1 MLALMELRVSSFYRD
16 QSAGD
21 VVRDL
26 VGQAA
31 LEEGDISDGINLA
44 RFSVDR
50 QLGAYAQL
58 SRLAER
64 LGYSLFSDR
73 AGKIHF
79 RGLGPAAKLDSM
91 GGALGGAG
99 SALADAGSAVSAGGD
114 GIAYGKQDI
123 LAGLRWGMFA
133 GIRLVHDEILGLDD

>member
-1 MLALMELRVSSFYRD
+1 MASARPKFSLAAGSLASDSASSVAGPSRFVAERSLDVPVDALRVTLAESGGVASGDPVTLDLGDDDGLERVFTGTVVEIRPRLGGCQLFCIGTMLALMELRVSSFYRD

-50 QLGAYAQL
+50 
-58 SRLAER
+58 R
-64 LGYSLFSDR
+64 
-73 AGKIHF
+73 
-79 RGLGPAAKLDSM
+79 
-91 GGALGGAG
+91 
-99 SALADAGSAVSAGGD
+99 
-114 GIAYGKQDI
+114 
-123 LAGLRWGMFA
+123 
-133 GIRLVHDEILGLDD
+133 